1 MIPMPRV
8 AAACAALLFSC
19 ATAPLVEAQATET
32 DNIESVGQIA
42 SQQANPETSV
52 AQSLEGARYVAIG
65 SSYAA
70 GPLLPPGKP
79 AAPGAPTRCGQSMN
93 NYPTL
98 LAQRFGMVLVDRTCS
113 GATTDHVLG
122 PWGDVPAQ
130 LASVDAAT
138 RLVTVTIGGNDLSYV
153 GDLFSATCIQRAGE
167 LAAAGFA
174 PKPCGAIR
182 NPTEADYL
190 RVEEQL
196 NAIARRVR
204 EVAPNARLVF
214 VQYLTPLPAGSLCA
228 NTPVSEDAAAIV
240 RQIGA
245 RLAEITGKVAQAQRA
260 IVVEMNQASANHT
273 PCDAEPWM
281 IGAPK
286 GYDGKQGLQW
296 HLNLAGMKATADGIA
311 YWLERSGVQ
320 PKVPQ
325 MQTIAQPPLAPVNTE
340 AAPEPQEPDTA
351 EPAKEDKSR
360 LKQESPAASKGP
372 KA

>member
-1 MIPMPRV
+1 MIRTPRI
-8 AAACAALLFSC
+8 AAACAALLFGC
-19 ATAPLVEAQATET
+19 ATAPLVEAQAAET
-32 DNIESVGQIA
+32 DSIEAVGRIGA
-42 SQQANPETSV
+42 EQAVPEDTV

-65 SSYAA
+65 SSFAA
-70 GPLLPPGKP
+70 GPMLPPGKP

-113 GATTDHVLG
+113 GARTQHLLG

-138 RLVTVTIGGNDLSYV
+138 RLVTVTIGGNDLNYI
-153 GDLFSATCIQRAGE
+153 GDLFSATCVQRASE
-167 LAAAGFA
+167 VAAAGFEA
-174 PKPCGAIR
+174 KPCGAIHK
-182 NPTEADYL
+182 PADADYL

-196 NAIARRVR
+196 GLIARRVR
-204 EVAPNARLVF
+204 EAAPKARLVF
-214 VQYLTPLPAGSLCA
+214 VQYLTPLPATLCA

-245 RLAEITGKVAQAQRA
+245 RLAEITGKVAQAHKA

-325 MQTIAQPPLAPVNTE
+325 MPTIEQSPLAPIDVQ
-340 AAPEPQEPDTA
+340 AAPEPQVPDTA

-360 LKQESPAASKGP
+360 LKPESPKAGKQP
-372 KA
+372 KT